1 MDLELERKEMEE
13 RKNGILEAEKQM
25 TNINK
30 ILTDMNNEVNEH
42 GEKLNIIDENMLS
55 AKQNAELTNE

>member
-1 MDLELERKEMEE
+1 MEE

-30 ILTDMNNEVNEH
+30 ILIDMNQEVNDH
-42 GEKLNIIDENMLS
+42 GEKLNIIDENILA
-55 AKQNAELTNE
+55 AKENVEMTNS